1 MDGQPASTI
10 RLDLTVEQKQIVK
23 AVTNR
28 DAEALELS
36 VQELEQ
42 RIAPSS
48 LSFGDITVMKPT
60 DVGSANLF

>member
-1 MDGQPASTI
+1 MDGQPAATI

-23 AVTNR
+23 AATNR

-42 RIAPSS
+42 RIAPR
-48 LSFGDITVMKPT
+48 ITTNHNETLLVEIVDNP
-60 DVGSANLF
+60 